1 MTPTLTLT
9 PQEHPNHV
17 AAPHHIMGEILRE
30 ARLDKGMTLRDV
42 VDISFVSLAMLS
54 ELERGVKEA
63 SSLIVAQ
70 VAGALDIP
78 LSKLY
83 LDTARELHRLGQ

>member
-1 MTPTLTLT
+1 
-9 PQEHPNHV
+9 
-17 AAPHHIMGEILRE
+17 MGEILRE

>member
-1 MTPTLTLT
+1 
-9 PQEHPNHV
+9 
-17 AAPHHIMGEILRE
+17 MGEILRE

-83 LDTARELHRLGQ
+83 LDTARELYRLGQ